1 MCVKVLSDIKGEI
14 YGKHLNAPLS
24 ILAKTNYDHLLAI
37 VNLDVLQPVVFYGTY
52 LYIQEG

>member
-24 ILAKTNYDHLLAI
+24 ILAKPNYDHLLAI
-37 VNLDVLQPVVFYGTY
+37 VNLDVLQTVVFYGSY
-52 LYIQEG
+52 LNVQEG